1 MKAAQINKYG
11 GSEVVEINKNMPK
24 PAVSQGKVLIEV
36 YAAGVNPVD
45 WKLRAGYLQQM
56 MLLKFPATLGG
67 DFSGVVVDVGEDV
80 SAFKKGDEVYGS
92 ALVLGGGSGAFA
104 EFALA
109 SAKAAAHKPKRINHV
124 EAAALPLVGV
134 SAYQALVDHIGLT
147 KDKRILI
154 HGGAGG
160 IGAIAIQLAKHM
172 RAYVATTASA
182 RDIEYVKELGAD
194 EALDYKSQSFET
206 ILRDYDAVYDTV
218 GGETYVK
225 SFKVLKKGGIIV
237 SMLEQPSSELM
248 EQYGVNAIGQFTRI
262 NRERLSKLSEFID
275 KGIIKVHVDKTF
287 PLEQAGEALVYL
299 QTGHPRGKVVL
310 ICGKA

>member
-134 SAYQALVDHIGLT
+134 SAYQALVDHFGLT

>member
-67 DFSGVVVDVGEDV
+67 DFSGVIVDVGEDV

>member
-287 PLEQAGEALVYL
+287 PLEQAGEALAYL
-299 QTGHPRGKVVL
+299 QSGHPRGKVVL
-310 ICGKA
+310 KMKKN

>member
-67 DFSGVVVDVGEDV
+67 DFSGVIVDVGEDV

-124 EAAALPLVGV
+124 EAAALPLIGV

>member
-67 DFSGVVVDVGEDV
+67 DFSGVIVDVGEDV

-134 SAYQALVDHIGLT
+134 SAYQALVDHFGLT